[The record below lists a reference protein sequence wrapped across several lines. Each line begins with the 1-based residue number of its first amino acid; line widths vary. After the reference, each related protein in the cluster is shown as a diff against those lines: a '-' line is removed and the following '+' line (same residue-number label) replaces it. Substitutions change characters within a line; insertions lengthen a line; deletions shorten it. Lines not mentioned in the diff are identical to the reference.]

1 MNTKMIENA
10 KEVRDLVFL
19 TLQEHD
25 DWVTSSVIA
34 NELGLG
40 REQVKTALTKLKTQ
54 HPEIISN
61 RSFGYKITSSKKNN
75 EGYSDPTASTAIN
88 NVSDNKP
95 DTKSWLSDD
104 REYNTSYYGAC
115 YDNILPGTLWETSS
129 SKGDPEYFFVVVDWV
144 NGAPMAFGIPM
155 YQDGYGQIDLT
166 VSSILHGDFYG
177 SMSQIRCKPMKY
189 FKSEVTIKCSSDA
202 LAQAKKLIGNLI
214 GMDSLIR
221 DEHKAGYNEGYFKG
235 IEDGKEC
242 EDYKKALEEQHK
254 EALAE
259 EHQRGLREGTDKGYD
274 KGYKD
279 GYDAGKKEADVE
291 WNAKEVARCN
301 CCEYRNVEKPEPET
315 HPNETVDYADVVQ
328 LITERNLYKN
338 FYEQLLEVMKS

>member
-19 TLQEHD
+19 TLQEHN
-25 DWVTSSVIA
+25 DWVTSSA
-34 NELGLG
+34 LAKDLGLG
-40 REQVKTALTKLKTQ
+40 REQVKTALSKLKTQ

-61 RSFGYKITSSKKNN
+61 RSFGYKITAAKKNN

-88 NVSDNKP
+88 NICNSQ
-95 DTKSWLSDD
+95 SDD
-104 REYNTSYYGAC
+104 KDKEYNMSYYGAC

-144 NGAPMAFGIPM
+144 NGTPMAFGMPM
-155 YQDGYGQIDLT
+155 YQDSYGQIDLT

-189 FKSEVTIKCSSDA
+189 FKSEITIKCGSDA
-202 LAQAKKLIGNLI
+202 LTTAKTHIGTLIGI
-214 GMDSLIR
+214 DETIR
-221 DEHKAGYNEGYFKG
+221 DERKSAYNEGYFKG
-235 IEDGKEC
+235 FDDGKN
-242 EDYKKALEEQHK
+242 AAEEEHK

-259 EHQRGLREGTDKGYD
+259 EHQRGLREGTDKAYD
-274 KGYKD
+274 TGYKD
-279 GYDAGKKEADVE
+279 GYDTCKKELDYCKNDVSATE
-291 WNAKEVARCN
+291 EAFNDLTSKPE
-301 CCEYRNVEKPEPET
+301 EKP
-315 HPNETVDYADVVQ
+315 ETVDYADIVQ
-328 LITERNLYKN
+328 LITERNLYKT

>member
-10 KEVRDLVFL
+10 KEVRDLIYL
-19 TLQEHD
+19 ALQEHD
-25 DWVTSSVIA
+25 DWVTSTTIA

-40 REQVKTALTKLKTQ
+40 REQVKSALGKLKTQ
-54 HPEIISN
+54 HPEIISSK
-61 RSFGYKITSSKKNN
+61 SFGYKITAPKKNS
-75 EGYSDPTASTAIN
+75 EGYSDPTATAAIN
-88 NVSDNKP
+88 NVSDSQSG
-95 DTKSWLSDD
+95 DEC
-104 REYNTSYYGAC
+104 REYNTSYYGAY
-115 YDNILPGTLWETSS
+115 YDNIIPGTLWETAS

-155 YQDGYGQIDLT
+155 YSESYGQIDLT

-189 FKSEVTIKCSSDA
+189 FKSDVTIKCSSDA
-202 LAQAKKLIGNLI
+202 LAQAKKLIGNII
-214 GMDSLIR
+214 GMDSLIH

-235 IEDGKEC
+235 VEDGK
-242 EDYKKALEEQHK
+242 KAFDIAQEEHK

-279 GYDAGKKEADVE
+279 GYDSCKKELDYCKNDAIATE
-291 WNAKEVARCN
+291 EALNN
-301 CCEYRNVEKPEPET
+301 LTSKPAPET
-315 HPNETVDYADVVQ
+315 APDETVDYADVVQ
-328 LITERNLYKN
+328 LITERNLYKT

>member
-19 TLQEHD
+19 TLQEHN
-25 DWVTSSVIA
+25 DWVTSSAIA

-40 REQVKTALTKLKTQ
+40 REQVKTALSKLKTE
-54 HPEIISN
+54 HPEIISSK
-61 RSFGYKITSSKKNN
+61 SFGYKMTAPKKNS
-75 EGYSDPTASTAIN
+75 EGYSDPTATAAIN

-129 SKGDPEYFFVVVDWV
+129 SKGDPEYFFVVVDFV
-144 NGAPMAFGIPM
+144 NETPMAFGIPM
-155 YQDGYGQIDLT
+155 YPDSYGQIDLT

-189 FKSEVTIKCSSDA
+189 FKSEITIKCSSDA
-202 LAQAKKLIGNLI
+202 LTTAKTLVGNLI
-214 GMDSLIR
+214 GMESLIR

-235 IEDGKEC
+235 IEDGKAAC
-242 EDYKKALEEQHK
+242 EEEHK

-274 KGYKD
+274 TGYKD
-279 GYDAGKKEADVE
+279 GYETCKKEVE
-291 WNAKEVARCN
+291 HLKAWSTPDDDISKI
-301 CCEYRNVEKPEPET
+301 EP
-315 HPNETVDYADVVQ
+315 ETVDYADVVQ
-328 LITERNLYKN
+328 LITERNLYKT

>member
-10 KEVRDLVFL
+10 KEVRDIVYLA
-19 TLQEHD
+19 LQEHN
-25 DWVTSSVIA
+25 DWVTSSTIA

-40 REQVKTALTKLKTQ
+40 REQVKTALTKLKTE
-54 HPEIISN
+54 HPEIISSK
-61 RSFGYKITSSKKNN
+61 SFGYKITAPKKNS
-75 EGYSDPTASTAIN
+75 EGYSDLTASVAIN
-88 NVSDNKP
+88 TVCDSQSGDK
-95 DTKSWLSDD
+95 DK
-104 REYNTSYYGAC
+104 EYNMSYYGAC
-115 YDNILPGTLWETSS
+115 YDNILPGTFWETAS

-155 YQDGYGQIDLT
+155 YQDSYGQIDLT

-177 SMSQIRCKPMKY
+177 TMSQIRCKPMKY
-189 FKSEVTIKCSSDA
+189 FKSEVTIKCASDA
-202 LAQAKKLIGNLI
+202 LTDAKKLVGNLI
-214 GMDSLIR
+214 GIDSLIR

-235 IEDGKEC
+235 YDAGKSAAEG
-242 EDYKKALEEQHK
+242 KHK

-274 KGYKD
+274 KGYKE
-279 GYDAGKKEADVE
+279 GYETCKKEVE
-291 WNAKEVARCN
+291 DERKAQAILDDDISKIES
-301 CCEYRNVEKPEPET
+301 EDKPLT
-315 HPNETVDYADVVQ
+315 IDDADVVQ

>member
-10 KEVRDLVFL
+10 KEVRDIVFL
-19 TLQEHD
+19 TLQEHN
-25 DWVTSSVIA
+25 DWVTSSTIA

-40 REQVKTALTKLKTQ
+40 REQVKTALTKLKTE
-54 HPEIISN
+54 HPEIISS
-61 RSFGYKITSSKKNN
+61 RSFGYKITASKKNS
-75 EGYSDPTASTAIN
+75 EGYSDPTAATAIN
-88 NVSDNKP
+88 AVCNSQP
-95 DTKSWLSDD
+95 DDKD
-104 REYNTSYYGAC
+104 REYNTSYYGAY

-155 YQDGYGQIDLT
+155 YQDSYGQIDLT

-279 GYDAGKKEADVE
+279 GYDAGKKEVE
-291 WNAKEVARCN
+291 DERKAQTILNEDISKIES
-301 CCEYRNVEKPEPET
+301 EP
-315 HPNETVDYADVVQ
+315 ETVDYADVVQ
-328 LITERNLYKN
+328 LITERNLYKT

>member
-19 TLQEHD
+19 TLQEHN
-25 DWVTSSVIA
+25 DWVTSSAIA
-34 NELGLG
+34 NELGLE
-40 REQVKTALTKLKTQ
+40 RDQVKSALYKLKAE
-54 HPEIISN
+54 HPEIVSSK
-61 RSFGYKITSSKKNN
+61 SFGYKMTAPKKNS
-75 EGYSDPTASTAIN
+75 EGYSDPTAMAAIN

-115 YDNILPGTLWETSS
+115 YDNILPGTLWGTSS

-155 YQDGYGQIDLT
+155 YQDSYGQIDLT

-221 DEHKAGYNEGYFKG
+221 DEHKASYNEGYFKG

-279 GYDAGKKEADVE
+279 GYDVCKKEVE
-291 WNAKEVARCN
+291 DERKAHVILDDDISKI
-301 CCEYRNVEKPEPET
+301 EPEDKPLT
-315 HPNETVDYADVVQ
+315 IDDADVVQ
-328 LITERNLYKN
+328 LITERNLYKT

>member
-1 MNTKMIENA
+1 MNTKLVENA

-19 TLQEHD
+19 TLQEHT
-25 DWVTSSVIA
+25 DWVTSSTIA

-40 REQVKTALTKLKTQ
+40 REQVKTALTKLKTE

-61 RSFGYKITSSKKNN
+61 RSFGYKITAPKKNS
-75 EGYSDPTASTAIN
+75 EGYSDPTASAAIN
-88 NVSDNKP
+88 TVCDSQSGDK
-95 DTKSWLSDD
+95 D
-104 REYNTSYYGAC
+104 REYNTSYYGAY
-115 YDNILPGTLWETSS
+115 YDNILPGTLWETAS

-155 YQDGYGQIDLT
+155 YQDSYGQIDLT

-202 LAQAKKLIGNLI
+202 LTIAKSLVANLI
-214 GMDSLIR
+214 SFDEVVRG
-221 DEHKAGYNEGYFKG
+221 EHKAGYNEGYFKG
-235 IEDGKEC
+235 IEDGK
-242 EDYKKALEEQHK
+242 KAAEEEHK

-279 GYDAGKKEADVE
+279 GYETCKKEVE
-291 WNAKEVARCN
+291 DLQQAQAILDDDISKIES
-301 CCEYRNVEKPEPET
+301 EDKPLT
-315 HPNETVDYADVVQ
+315 IDDADVVQ

>member
-19 TLQEHD
+19 TLQEHN
-25 DWVTSSVIA
+25 DWVTSTIIA

-40 REQVKTALTKLKTQ
+40 REQVKTALGKLKTE
-54 HPEIISN
+54 HPEIISSK
-61 RSFGYKITSSKKNN
+61 SFGYKITASKKNS

-88 NVSDNKP
+88 TVCDSQSGDK
-95 DTKSWLSDD
+95 D

-115 YDNILPGTLWETSS
+115 YDNILPGTLWETAS

-155 YQDGYGQIDLT
+155 YPDSYGQIDLT
-166 VSSILHGDFYG
+166 VSSVLHGDFYG

-202 LAQAKKLIGNLI
+202 LEQAKTLIGNLI

-235 IEDGKEC
+235 IDDGKNC

-279 GYDAGKKEADVE
+279 GYDACKKELDYCKNDAIATEEAFNDLTSKPE
-291 WNAKEVARCN
+291 
-301 CCEYRNVEKPEPET
+301 EKPET
-315 HPNETVDYADVVQ
+315 ETVDYADIVQ
-328 LITERNLYKN
+328 LITERNLYKT
-338 FYEQLLEVMKS
+338 FYEQLLEVMKA

>member
-10 KEVRDLVFL
+10 KEVRDLVYL
-19 TLQEHD
+19 ALQEHN
-25 DWVTSSVIA
+25 DWVTSSTIA

-40 REQVKTALTKLKTQ
+40 REQVKTALTKLKTE

-61 RSFGYKITSSKKNN
+61 RSFGYKITAPKKNS
-75 EGYSDPTASTAIN
+75 EGYSDPTAMAAIN
-88 NVSDNKP
+88 TVCDSQSGDK
-95 DTKSWLSDD
+95 D
-104 REYNTSYYGAC
+104 REYNMSYYGAC
-115 YDNILPGTLWETSS
+115 YDNILPGTLWETAS

-155 YQDGYGQIDLT
+155 YPDSYGQIDLT

-189 FKSEVTIKCSSDA
+189 FKSEITIKCPSDA
-202 LAQAKKLIGNLI
+202 LNIAKTSIADLIGADKVI
-214 GMDSLIR
+214 QA
-221 DEHKAGYNEGYFKG
+221 EHKAGYNEGYFKG
-235 IEDGKEC
+235 FDDGK
-242 EDYKKALEEQHK
+242 KAAEEEHK

-274 KGYKD
+274 KGYLD
-279 GYDAGKKEADVE
+279 GKADAEKEHS
-291 WNAKEVARCN
+291 AKEVP
-301 CCEYRNVEKPEPET
+301 VMEPEEKVGFSDI
-315 HPNETVDYADVVQ
+315 ETVDYADVVQ
-328 LITERNLYKN
+328 LITERNLYKA

>member
-1 MNTKMIENA
+1 MNTTTRSAAET
-10 KEVRDLVFL
+10 KELIWL
-19 TLQEHD
+19 ALQDHD
-25 DWVTSSVIA
+25 DWVTSSVLAEEVGVSKWTIIDYI
-34 NELGLG
+34 
-40 REQVKTALTKLKTQ
+40 KKLKSE
-54 HPEIISN
+54 HPELISSK
-61 RSFGYKITSSKKNN
+61 SFGYKITAANKNS
-75 EGYSDPTASTAIN
+75 EGYSDPTASAAIN
-88 NVSDNKP
+88 AVCDPQSSDK
-95 DTKSWLSDD
+95 D
-104 REYNTSYYGAC
+104 REYNTSYYGAY
-115 YDNILPGTLWETSS
+115 YDNILPGTLWETAS

-155 YQDGYGQIDLT
+155 YPDSYGQIDLT

-202 LAQAKKLIGNLI
+202 LEQAKKLVGNLI

-235 IEDGKEC
+235 IEDGKASET
-242 EDYKKALEEQHK
+242 EAHK

-279 GYDAGKKEADVE
+279 GYDTCKKEVE
-291 WNAKEVARCN
+291 DLQKAQTILNDDISKIES
-301 CCEYRNVEKPEPET
+301 ES
-315 HPNETVDYADVVQ
+315 ETVDYADVVQ
-328 LITERNLYKN
+328 LITERNLYKT

>member
-1 MNTKMIENA
+1 MNTKQIEDA

-19 TLQEHD
+19 TLQGHN
-25 DWVTSSVIA
+25 DWVTSSTIA

-61 RSFGYKITSSKKNN
+61 RSFGYKITAPKKNS
-75 EGYSDPTASTAIN
+75 EGYSDPTASAAIN
-88 NVSDNKP
+88 TVCDSQSGDK
-95 DTKSWLSDD
+95 D

-115 YDNILPGTLWETSS
+115 YDNILPGTLWETAS

-144 NGAPMAFGIPM
+144 NGTPMAFGIPM
-155 YQDGYGQIDLT
+155 YPDSYGQIDLT

-189 FKSEVTIKCSSDA
+189 FKSEITIKCGSDA
-202 LAQAKKLIGNLI
+202 LTTAKTHIGTLIGI
-214 GMDSLIR
+214 DETIR
-221 DEHKAGYNEGYFKG
+221 DERKSAYNEGYFKG
-235 IEDGKEC
+235 FDDGKNST
-242 EDYKKALEEQHK
+242 EEEHK

-279 GYDAGKKEADVE
+279 GYDTAKKELDYCKNDAIATE
-291 WNAKEVARCN
+291 EAFHNLEPKPE
-301 CCEYRNVEKPEPET
+301 EKPE
-315 HPNETVDYADVVQ
+315 NEAIDDANIVQ
-328 LITERNLYKN
+328 LITERNLYKA

>member
-1 MNTKMIENA
+1 MNTQMIENA

-25 DWVTSSVIA
+25 DWVTSSTIA

-54 HPEIISN
+54 HPEIVSSK
-61 RSFGYKITSSKKNN
+61 SFGYKITASKKNC

-88 NVSDNKP
+88 AVCDSQSGDK
-95 DTKSWLSDD
+95 DK
-104 REYNTSYYGAC
+104 EYNTSYYGAC
-115 YDNILPGTLWETSS
+115 YDNILPGTLWETAS
-129 SKGDPEYFFVVVDWV
+129 SKGDPEYFFVVVDSV
-144 NGAPMAFGIPM
+144 NDTPMAFGIPM
-155 YQDGYGQIDLT
+155 YQDSYGQIDLT

-189 FKSEVTIKCSSDA
+189 FKSEITIKCSSDV
-202 LAQAKKLIGNLI
+202 LAQAKKLVGNLI
-214 GMDSLIR
+214 GIDSLIR

-235 IEDGKEC
+235 FDEGKN
-242 EDYKKALEEQHK
+242 AAEEEHK

-279 GYDAGKKEADVE
+279 GYKDGYGTCKKELDYCKNDIIATE
-291 WNAKEVARCN
+291 EAYNNLTSKPE
-301 CCEYRNVEKPEPET
+301 EKPE
-315 HPNETVDYADVVQ
+315 NETVDYADIVQ
-328 LITERNLYKN
+328 LITERNLYKT